1 MFSIAN
7 RWQANLSNCH
17 AVNFQIQ
24 LLLFTH
30 EHNSRNSCK
39 AAYDKYCAAQRRPFT
54 NPDFVKS
61 TGQSSAAECQ
71 QPQRGKP
78 KRKAAEAFC
87 LDSVALDRSSPVL
100 PGPSGSS
107 VPVEQGLPALA
118 ESSHGNPAEEQKV
131 ASRSFLQCEH
141 VIVNEESRTVHKVRA
156 RVPQATQVQCS
167 WIPPYGARSV
177 PSIALTGTDLFS
189 CGTCFGKRLL
199 LLLE

>member
-1 MFSIAN
+1 MLM
-7 RWQANLSNCH
+7 REEQ
-17 AVNFQIQ
+17 
-24 LLLFTH
+24 
-30 EHNSRNSCK
+30 
-39 AAYDKYCAAQRRPFT
+39 
-54 NPDFVKS
+54 
-61 TGQSSAAECQ
+61 
-71 QPQRGKP
+71 
-78 KRKAAEAFC
+78 
-87 LDSVALDRSSPVL
+87 DSVALDRSSPVL
-100 PGPSGSS
+100 PGPFGSS